1 MANEEPTLTP
11 QGQTGHTREI
21 RISRGATVMG
31 TDGPLG
37 NVHQIIMDQHTGEL
51 QALVIATGDT
61 RQLELPASHVVRS
74 DGATVY
80 LDIGRADL
88 SAHPE
93 LAKIYNPDQ
102 YIPVR
107 ENPILP
113 PSEAGREAQ
122 FKERPVVTN
131 IERDAVGVVVPEP
144 STRKEDMIASM
155 TTPEPEHY
163 IPETPPPSVE
173 TPPPAEPNSEPTVAD
188 THVVED
194 ASREG
199 EPEIEPAPHGAVNPR
214 MGSVAGSIVAEDAPI
229 DETPAPVVPAHET
242 ENATNGETR
251 GETPTRPISPT
262 EREAVL
268 SAQESVTEAE
278 PAAPPEP
285 TSEPVYEAVFDPANA
300 AVPAA
305 PYPDDDT
312 IPDTIPDEPGG
323 AEVAIP
329 LVTSAATESDEMAA
343 PPAEADDLDRAD
355 SSVGLKNAT
364 RGPGTEMVV
373 PAVEEEEDEVV
384 EGSLPP
390 VNPVNPGATSD
401 TIHSSQNM
409 VSRALNESQQAR
421 TGSTMNRRWG
431 RPGMTSSSSEM
442 YGSRMTWIPAVALGA
457 LIVGLATWSTLRAI
471 RRGRRKAAKAARNAR
486 MSVRESVI
494 GAGRSAADMAQAMRS
509 NAKAN
514 VQQMVASPQL
524 MASDAISNFADIPAR
539 YRWFRRG
546 MRVGSRVERLRGKMS

>member
-11 QGQTGHTREI
+11 HGQSGHTREI

-31 TDGPLG
+31 TDGPFG
-37 NVHQIIMDQHTGEL
+37 NVHQIIMDQRSGEL

-80 LDIGRADL
+80 LDIGQADL

-107 ENPILP
+107 ENPFLP
-113 PSEAGREAQ
+113 SSEAGREAQ

-173 TPPPAEPNSEPTVAD
+173 TPPPAQPNSEPTVVD
-188 THVVED
+188 THVVAE
-194 ASREG
+194 ASRG
-199 EPEIEPAPHGAVNPR
+199 DEPEMEPSPHGAVNLR
-214 MGSVAGSIVAEDAPI
+214 TGSVAGSIAAENAPI
-229 DETPAPVVPAHET
+229 DEAPAPVIPAHEP
-242 ENATNGETR
+242 ENTTNGDAR
-251 GETPTRPISPT
+251 GEKPTRPISAA
-262 EREAVL
+262 EREAVI
-268 SAQESVTEAE
+268 SAQAPVTADESAMS
-278 PAAPPEP
+278 PGSA
-285 TSEPVYEAVFDPANA
+285 SESVYEAVFDPANA

-305 PYPDDDT
+305 PDDDT
-312 IPDTIPDEPGG
+312 IPDTNPDEPGG

-329 LVTSAATESDEMAA
+329 LVTSAAVESAELAA
-343 PPAEADDLDRAD
+343 PPDDTDDLDRSD
-355 SSVGLKNAT
+355 GSVGLENAT
-364 RGPGTEMVV
+364 RGPGIEMDV

-486 MSVRESVI
+486 MSVRESVL
-494 GAGRSAADMAQAMRS
+494 GAGRSAADMAQTMRA
-509 NAKAN
+509 NA
-514 VQQMVASPQL
+514 QQMVASPQL

-546 MRVGSRVERLRGKMS
+546 MRVGSRVERLRGRMS